1 MDASYLGIA
10 QSSVNTHR
18 FDTDK
23 LRNAK
28 MFKDFEGKIRRK
40 VANNIER
47 SPGIL
52 L

>member
-1 MDASYLGIA
+1 MKALYLGIA

-18 FDTDK
+18 FNTDK

-28 MFKDFEGKIRRK
+28 MFKDFEGEIRRK
-40 VANNIER
+40 VANDIKR

>member
-1 MDASYLGIA
+1 MEASYPGIGR
-10 QSSVNTHR
+10 SSVNTHR

-23 LRNAK
+23 LRNAN
-28 MFKDFEGKIRRK
+28 MFKDFDGKIRRK
-40 VANNIER
+40 VANDIER